1 MGSSDAVPHSLRML
15 FFVSGIPMLASF
27 KQLLFIDSLEKSK
40 FNFLA
45 QVEACRGRTITPDFF
60 SPPGFE

>member
-1 MGSSDAVPHSLRML
+1 MQLPHSLRML
-15 FFVSGIPMLASF
+15 FFVSRIPVLASF

-45 QVEACRGRTITPDFF
+45 QVEAGRGSTIMPDSF